1 MSEASN
7 ELSTRPRKE
16 RRSQERHTLI
26 LRAGLLEQEG
36 KPAFCLAKNISASG
50 IQVKLYTEASIDH
63 DVRICVADEEP
74 LDGRIIWIRD
84 GVAGIRFDKRIDPQT
99 LLRFQQKLR
108 PVRRRSMP
116 RIKVSGHT
124 SVRMG
129 GRNIPST
136 LRDISSM
143 GARITTP
150 KPLEVGGVA
159 LVSFPGLPEVRAY
172 VRWVEDCESGLV
184 FESPIPMQIIAQWV
198 DSRPRESA

>member
-1 MSEASN
+1 MSEASK
-7 ELSTRPRKE
+7 ELSAGAREE

-26 LRAGLLEQEG
+26 LRAGLLEQQG

-50 IQVKLYTEASIDH
+50 IQVKLYTQASIDH

-129 GRNIPST
+129 GRNIPSV
-136 LRDISSM
+136 LQDISSM

-172 VRWVEDCESGLV
+172 VRWVEECESGLV
-184 FESPIPMQIIAQWV
+184 FETPIPMQVIAQWV
-198 DSRPRESA
+198 DSRSRESA

>member
-1 MSEASN
+1 MPEGSN
-7 ELSTRPRKE
+7 ELSTRPGSE

-26 LRAGLLEQEG
+26 LRAGLLEQRG
-36 KPAFCLAKNISASG
+36 KSAFCLAKNISASG
-50 IQVKLYTEASIDH
+50 IQVKLYTDAAIDH

-74 LDGRIIWIRD
+74 LDGRIMWIRD
-84 GVAGIRFDKRIDPQT
+84 GVAGIRFERRIDPQT

-129 GRNIPST
+129 GRNIASS

-172 VRWVEDCESGLV
+172 VRWVDDCEAGLV
-184 FESPIPMQIIAQWV
+184 FETPIPMQVIAQWV
-198 DSRPRESA
+198 DSRPCESA